1 MSGSPAANLEEDLGR
16 RVSLGERTR
25 LGPTRMTSG
34 RARLIT
40 ASGPVRERCQEHNSE
55 RSGGPSSVTLSSRK
69 AANALAESIQR
80 ASRERC
86 FDVGTDDPR
95 GRKLDYGHRPSPDS
109 VIEGDSGS
117 AAGRPK
123 SGSRNPVTAVGPRP
137 VDVSNYPSGTP
148 NDLLTQSHV
157 HGRRDGFLV
166 SRKI

>member
-95 GRKLDYGHRPSPDS
+95 GAKVRLRSPP
-109 VIEGDSGS
+109 VAGLGYRGGLRIV
-117 AAGRPK
+117 AGRPK

-137 VDVSNYPSGTP
+137 VDASNYPSGTP

-166 SRKI
+166 SRRI